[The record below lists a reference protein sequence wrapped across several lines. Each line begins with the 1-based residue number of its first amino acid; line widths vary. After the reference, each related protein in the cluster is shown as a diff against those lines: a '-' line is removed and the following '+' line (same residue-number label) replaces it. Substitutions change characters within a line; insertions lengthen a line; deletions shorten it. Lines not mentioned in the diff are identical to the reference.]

1 MRSRVSHTSQ
11 RPQSIPWIVS
21 KRANPLDSPSL
32 PRLLPS
38 LCLWQIFSHSHT
50 YESISFIRR
59 SALAGDGCSKKH
71 ITIRYLLIFFFFWAN
86 VNYQFCFGYMF
97 FSSYG
102 LLYMIEIMSDWNF
115 CVNTYTD
122 ASGHIISDVP
132 GIIVGSFNFTHPR
145 PGGLIFLLS
154 PDLQILILTS
164 YQKPTSYKNINS
176 HFLHGCGS

>member
-71 ITIRYLLIFFFFWAN
+71 ITIRYLLIFFFFLSQCQLPILFWIH
-86 VNYQFCFGYMF
+86 V
-97 FSSYG
+97 
-102 LLYMIEIMSDWNF
+102 L
-115 CVNTYTD
+115 
-122 ASGHIISDVP
+122 
-132 GIIVGSFNFTHPR
+132 
-145 PGGLIFLLS
+145 FLLWATIHDRNYVRLELLCKYIHWCIWTHHQRCS
-154 PDLQILILTS
+154 WNHCWIFQLHTPSSWWFDLFTESRPADSDFNQLPKTYKL
-164 YQKPTSYKNINS
+164 QKY
-176 HFLHGCGS
+176 